1 MAVWR
6 QATITKISRL
16 LWPLN
21 IDRFETV
28 ARLIGVSSV
37 RPSNFPPIPS
47 PKLRVTEYDFSNGN
61 ASEEEKESVR

>member
-28 ARLIGVSSV
+28 ARLIGVSSYARRIFPQF
-37 RPSNFPPIPS
+37 RP